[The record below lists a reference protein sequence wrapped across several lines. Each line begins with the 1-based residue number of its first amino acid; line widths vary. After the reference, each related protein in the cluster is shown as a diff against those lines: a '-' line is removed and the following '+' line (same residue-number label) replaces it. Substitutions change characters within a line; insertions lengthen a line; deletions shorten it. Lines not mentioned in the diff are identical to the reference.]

1 MRLGYVLREAFRG
14 GLGRNLT
21 MTIALVITTAISV
34 GLLVAGVL
42 VTQMTE
48 DTKDIYLEKVE
59 VMVQLDEPTSAN
71 DTTCEHGAC
80 ADVKKKLE
88 ADGGVESVTYRN
100 REESYKRFVEVFQET
115 DPLLV
120 EETSPPDALPAALH
134 VRLVDPTDTSAIDAI
149 TNDPGVDTIVDQ
161 GDEVRSAT
169 SNLDTIRNATFILA
183 LVQAIAAI
191 FLIANMVQIA
201 AFNRS
206 REMSIMRMVGATR
219 WFTNAP
225 PFVFEAV
232 LAVLFGTVLAG
243 VGVYLGKIFVLD
255 PSLKN
260 LYSSQLLAPIRDSD
274 IWVAIPPLIGAVAIV
289 FAALA
294 AWVTLRAYVRK

>member
-1 MRLGYVLREAFRG
+1 MRLGYVLREAFR

-59 VMVQLDEPTSAN
+59 VMVQLDESTSAN

-120 EETSPPDALPAALH
+120 EETSPDALPAALH
-134 VRLVDPTDTSAIDAI
+134 VRLVDPADTSAIDAI
-149 TNDPGVDTIVDQ
+149 ANDPGVDTIVDQ

-183 LVQAIAAI
+183 LVQAIAAL

-225 PFVFEAV
+225 FVFEAV

-243 VGVYLGKIFVLD
+243 VGVYLGKNFVLD

-260 LYSSQLLAPIRDSD
+260 LYASQLLAPIQDSD
-274 IWVAIPPLIGAVAIV
+274 IWVAIPIIGAVAIV

>member
-1 MRLGYVLREAFRG
+1 MRLGYVLREAFR

-71 DTTCEHGAC
+71 DTTCEYGAC

-120 EETSPPDALPAALH
+120 EETSPDALPAALH

-225 PFVFEAV
+225 FVFEAV

-243 VGVYLGKIFVLD
+243 VGVYLGKNFVLD

-274 IWVAIPPLIGAVAIV
+274 IWVAIPLIGAVAIV

>member
-1 MRLGYVLREAFRG
+1 MRLGYVLREAFR

-48 DTKDIYLEKVE
+48 DTKDIYLEKVA
-59 VMVQLDEPTSAN
+59 VMVQLDESTSAN

-88 ADGGVESVTYRN
+88 ADDGVESVTYRN

-120 EETSPPDALPAALH
+120 EETSPDALPAALH

-149 TNDPGVDTIVDQ
+149 ANDPGVDTIVDQ

-225 PFVFEAV
+225 FVFEAV

-243 VGVYLGKIFVLD
+243 VGVYLCKNFVLD

-260 LYSSQLLAPIRDSD
+260 LYASQLLAPIQDSD
-274 IWVAIPPLIGAVAIV
+274 IWVAIPLIGAVAIV

>member
-1 MRLGYVLREAFRG
+1 MRLGYVLREAFR

-80 ADVKKKLE
+80 ADIKKKLE

-120 EETSPPDALPAALH
+120 EETSPDALPAALH
-134 VRLVDPTDTSAIDAI
+134 VRLIDPTDTSAIDTIA
-149 TNDPGVDTIVDQ
+149 NDPGVDTIVDQ

-225 PFVFEAV
+225 FVFEAV

-243 VGVYLGKIFVLD
+243 VGVYLGKNFVLD

-274 IWVAIPPLIGAVAIV
+274 IWVAIPIIGAVAIV